1 MNEMLALMTFV
12 HLYASDIALDLLKN
26 YPAIGRDH
34 IKYRNGVLR
43 AMAQKPLAFANGKG
57 SRRGRLQRLIY
68 YCWYPD
74 QLLYIYSFMLCTVGL
89 KKKKKTK

>member
-26 YPAIGRDH
+26 HPVIGCGH
-34 IKYRNGVLR
+34 ITHRNDVLR

-57 SRRGRLQRLIY
+57 SRLGRLQRLIY
-68 YCWYPD
+68 DCWYPD
-74 QLLYIYSFMLCTVGL
+74 QLLYIYSLILCTVGL
-89 KKKKKTK
+89 KKKTK